1 MALAVR
7 HHGVGGPRVV
17 VLHGGPGAPGSA
29 RGLARALS
37 GHFSVLEPL
46 QRRSG
51 AVPLTIERHVE
62 DLAAV
67 APRAAVVG
75 WSWGAML
82 GLSYAVRHPELV
94 TALVLVG
101 CGTYSTSDRQ
111 LYSARLEAALGAKGR
126 ARRDELR
133 VAISSAEGSGERDH
147 LLAELGSLYTAAQS
161 VDLLD
166 EDNEDDHEGALWV
179 GAPYHTAA
187 RPLRLTQNPRTQ
199 RPRSSF
205 CSVQNQRETW
215 AVLWTVERAGL
226 PVRPDPTTTGRRWT
240 RWPQQ
245 PDLHLRGP
253 GRGWRHRP
261 RRRVRDPHS
270 RGRADQR
277 VQLRVI
283 DAGLGVGQ

>member
-111 LYSARLEAALGAKGR
+111 LYSARLEAALGANGR

-133 VAISSAEGSGERDH
+133 VAISSAEGSGEQDH

-166 EDNEDDHEGALWV
+166 EDNEDDHEGARCV
-179 GAPYHTAA
+179 DAQG
-187 RPLRLTQNPRTQ
+187 
-199 RPRSSF
+199 
-205 CSVQNQRETW
+205 NQETW
-215 AVLWTVERAGL
+215 SDVIRRQQEGQEPAAFAALRAPILMLHGEDDPHPGAAIRATLQRYLPHLEYVSFRRCGHEPWRERHAHVEF
-226 PVRPDPTTTGRRWT
+226 
-240 RWPQQ
+240 
-245 PDLHLRGP
+245 
-253 GRGWRHRP
+253 
-261 RRRVRDPHS
+261 RRVLVQWLS
-270 RGRADQR
+270 RHA
-277 VQLRVI
+277 
-283 DAGLGVGQ
+283 